1 MQIPQ
6 MPLEGAAKKQ
16 DLQRHSGGLGRVGRP
31 FPLHLLSNHF
41 PYTHQYIHLKME
53 QPHHFV

>member
-1 MQIPQ
+1 